1 MRLVRHNR
9 SIGIYK
15 RIHLDNHI
23 NTKPINMKTDNQI
36 QRDVMDELGWEPIL
50 ESSRIGVAVHHGVV
64 TLSGS
69 LNNYLKKVTAE
80 KAARRVKDV
89 KGVAMDIEVRL
100 GNEDQRTD
108 TEIAEAAVNALRW
121 NNAVPDDKIQVKV
134 DNGWVTLTGDVK
146 WQYQRRAA
154 EDVVHS
160 LTGIRGIT
168 NLIRMVPPVN
178 TVLVRDSIR
187 RALER
192 NADVEASRIDIETNG
207 NQVILKG
214 KVHSWNE
221 RTIVENAAW
230 SSPGVTAVQDDLLI
244 VS

>member
-1 MRLVRHNR
+1 
-9 SIGIYK
+9 
-15 RIHLDNHI
+15 
-23 NTKPINMKTDNQI
+23 
-36 QRDVMDELGWEPIL
+36 MDELSWEPIL
-50 ESSRIGVAVHHGVV
+50 EASQIGVAVHHGVV

-69 LNNYLKKVTAE
+69 VNNYLKKVTAE

-100 GNEDQRTD
+100 GNEEQRTD
-108 TEIAEAAVNALRW
+108 TEIADAAVTALRW

-154 EDVVHS
+154 EDVMHS
-160 LTGIRGIT
+160 LTGVRGVS

-192 NADVEASRIDIETNG
+192 NADVEASRIDVETSG
-207 NQVILKG
+207 NMVILKG

-230 SSPGVTAVQDDLLI
+230 SSPGVTSVQDDLLI